1 MANLGYLQVVRRC
14 NQHCRFCSNPPTG
27 AELELE
33 AACQAVDDFRARG
46 YRGIVL
52 TGGEPSLWPWVAD
65 LCRYALERGL
75 GVRMITNGSRLAE
88 PGLLERYLEAGL
100 RHFHLSVQTCR
111 ASLADTL
118 SGVPDTLAR
127 TMQALERLAG
137 TDAIVHVNTV
147 IGRFNAD
154 HLDETVR
161 ILTRHFPFVRHY
173 VWNNL
178 DPSLGLGRV
187 SGDAVERLADLELS
201 LARAMRVLS
210 ASGRSFRVERVP
222 LCFMTELAHCSTE
235 TRKIIKGEERI
246 VRFLDAKGL
255 VRQTDFVHGKA
266 EACGCCPLDPICSGL
281 FEHYPRPMLRELHPV
296 FVRREPIVERVLA
309 EVD

>member
-27 AELELE
+27 AELELA
-33 AACQAVDDFRARG
+33 AACRAVDDFHARG

-52 TGGEPSLWPWVAD
+52 TGGEPSLWPSVCE
-65 LCRYALERGL
+65 LSRYALERGL
-75 GVRMITNGSRLAE
+75 GVRMITNGSRLGE
-88 PGLLERYLEAGL
+88 PGLLQSYLEAGL
-100 RHFHLSVQTCR
+100 RHFHLSIQTCR
-111 ASLADTL
+111 SSLADAL
-118 SGVPDTLAR
+118 SGIPGTVDR
-127 TMQALERLAG
+127 TMQALEQLAH
-137 TDAIVHVNTV
+137 TDATVHINTV

-161 ILTRHFPFVRHY
+161 CLVARFPFVRHY

-178 DPSLGLGRV
+178 DPSLGLGAV

-201 LARAMRVLS
+201 LARAMRMLGT
-210 ASGRSFRVERVP
+210 SGRSLRVERVP

-246 VRFLDAKGL
+246 VRFLDPKGL
-255 VRQTDFVHGKA
+255 VRQTDFVHQKA
-266 EACGCCPLDPICSGL
+266 DACGRCPLDPICAGL
-281 FEHYPRPMLRELHPV
+281 FDHYPRHMLRELHPV

-309 EVD
+309 EAD